1 MMRTSFGAVMTLR
14 VVLQACCWWWCSE
27 SPSVSW
33 SAPFYSASSHTSR
46 AGSLHVFSPCRPC
59 LGDEGSKIGRV
70 RPSARLF
77 ASYLS
82 FEPVYFWTGFLASA
96 RRGHHHNSP
105 AIEKKVIGQ
114 GLGLSMGGNA
124 VDLTSIEHSLCS
136 LASLFL
142 SPQSTNRCE
151 QSNSGVFYWQKIGR
165 LFRVDVW
172 DGVA

>member
-1 MMRTSFGAVMTLR
+1 MMRTSFDAVMTLR

-70 RPSARLF
+70 LRPPVCLLRTCLLNQFAFELDFWQVRAGVITITHQRLK
-77 ASYLS
+77 
-82 FEPVYFWTGFLASA
+82 
-96 RRGHHHNSP
+96 
-105 AIEKKVIGQ
+105 IKVTGQ

-151 QSNSGVFYWQKIGR
+151 LSNSGVFYW